1 MINSARSSSTVYFD
15 NAHPNTGKTPIAVA
29 MAIIYQQGKFLMQLR
44 DNIPGILYPG
54 VWGLFGGHLEPGET
68 PETGLKR
75 ELIEEINYTTDLPQ
89 KFAYHAD
96 SKLIR
101 HIFYLPL
108 LVEIETLELNE
119 GWDLGLV
126 CPKDI
131 ARGYCYSKQAGE
143 ERPLGDAHQKILL
156 NFINSKLLSINL

>member
-1 MINSARSSSTVYFD
+1 MINSTRSSSTVYSD
-15 NAHPNTGKTPIAVA
+15 DARSNAGETPISVA

-68 PETGLKR
+68 PEIGLKR

-89 KFAYHAD
+89 QFACYAD
-96 SKLIR
+96 SKVIR

-131 ARGYCYSKQAGE
+131 VRGYCYSKQAGE
-143 ERPLGDAHQKILL
+143 ERPLGDTHQKILL